1 MLATAFYVFGWII
14 LLFLLVFI
22 WAALDSIAGH
32 LFALRK
38 IAEERQRLN
47 KS

>member
-1 MLATAFYVFGWII
+1 MLATFFNVAGWII
-14 LLFLLVFI
+14 LLFLLLFI
-22 WAALDSIAGH
+22 WVSLDSIGSH